1 MVDIEKIDDE
11 LYKAAYII
19 KEASNCNEVWEKIKS
34 SSNILREA
42 VQVKKDKYNE
52 KDTVN
57 GLAICDF
64 MLRDY
69 DVVDEVAYMKLI
81 DAIYSNIDIA
91 RMVINGASNGGYSFL
106 LMSLWNHNL
115 KLNEKQKSFAVN
127 EAMNKID
134 TVRWQKDMEDFSKQ
148 LEAID
153 NGENDCFVD
162 LDGSIN
168 IIDNK
173 SGLQY
178 INYMFSSLSE
188 KQAHGIG
195 VYDIRY
201 AILKNPNWSL
211 DEKKKLIMD
220 FWYDDE
226 DYAECLSQWKYG
238 AINDCFRL
246 NDDFLSLYE
255 KFDFNQYTYDM
266 LFDIFD
272 NKEIVDRVWDEIEF
286 CKQMS
291 QLRPESCE
299 LESSKKKTLI

>member
-19 KEASNCNEVWEKIKS
+19 KEASDCNEVWERIKS

-69 DVVDEVAYMKLI
+69 DVVDEVAYMRLI

-115 KLNEKQKSFAVN
+115 KLTEKQKDFAVN

-134 TVRWQKDMEDFSKQ
+134 TIRWQKDMEDFSKQ

-153 NGENDCFVD
+153 NGENDCFID

-238 AINDCFRL
+238 VINDCFR
-246 NDDFLSLYE
+246 F
-255 KFDFNQYTYDM
+255 F
-266 LFDIFD
+266 I
-272 NKEIVDRVWDEIEF
+272 IV
-286 CKQMS
+286 
-291 QLRPESCE
+291 
-299 LESSKKKTLI
+299 